1 MKSRLRLLLLEDG
14 PDDVF
19 IIRRRLSAELP
30 ECEVVSVA
38 TKAEFSEALKAGE
51 WDVILSDYLLRAFH
65 GLEALGIARELR
77 PDIPFLFLSGMVGDE
92 VAVESLKA
100 GATDYVLKDRPA
112 RLVPAIQRAL
122 KEAEVLAHRRHAEK
136 ENQRIQAELEETN
149 RDLVRKNHEIQE
161 FYHTLS
167 HELKTP
173 LTSASEFISIVMDG
187 LAGPVNKTQL
197 EYLAIAQDSCR
208 QLRGCINDLLDATR
222 LDTGKLT
229 VELKPT
235 ALDELVH
242 RVVSAMRPVAM
253 QKKVALT
260 EKVQPNLPRIPLDEY
275 RITQVINNLLS
286 NALKF
291 TPEEGCID
299 VKVGEA
305 GSMPDVLEISISDT
319 GCGIVKEDRDRIFD
333 RLYQVKAG
341 DAATGQG
348 LGLGLYLCREL
359 VQLHGGNIRVESG
372 PGQGSTFTFVL
383 PKDQQLRWS
392 NVLLVDDDSAMLDML
407 RTCLEREF
415 NVRTARDGD
424 EALQQMRRQLPD
436 IMVLDL
442 AMPQK
447 DGPAVLEQVRNTW
460 GAVPVIIHTGHADG
474 QLLKRAMGFSP
485 FTLVA
490 KPCSPDML
498 VEAIR
503 KVQRSADT
511 AMWKKN
517 HGDITRQNFK
527 AVRVSETQ
535 TCSVNYS

>member
-19 IIRRRLSAELP
+19 IIRRRLAAELP

-38 TKAEFSEALKAGE
+38 TKAEFTEALKAEG
-51 WDVILSDYLLRAFH
+51 WDLILSDYLLRAFH
-65 GLEALGIARELR
+65 GLDALVLARELS

-122 KEAEVLAHRRHAEK
+122 KEAEVLAHRRQAEK
-136 ENQRIQAELEETN
+136 EKRRIQAELEESN
-149 RDLVRKNHEIQE
+149 RNLVRKNSEIQE

-187 LAGPVNKTQL
+187 LAGPINKTQL
-197 EYLAIAQDSCR
+197 EYLAIAQDSCQ

-242 RVVSAMRPVAM
+242 RAVSAMRPAAT
-253 QKKVALT
+253 QKKVTLT
-260 EKVQPNLPRIPLDEY
+260 EKIQPNLPRIPLDEY
-275 RITQVINNLLS
+275 RITQVVNNLLS

-291 TPEEGCID
+291 TPAGGCID

-305 GSMPDVLEISISDT
+305 RSTPDVLEISISDT
-319 GCGIVKEDRDRIFD
+319 GCGIVKEERDRIFD

-359 VQLHGGNIRVESG
+359 VQLHGGNIRVESE
-372 PGQGSTFTFVL
+372 PGRGSTFTFVL

-392 NVLLVDDDSAMLDML
+392 NVLLVDDDLAILDTL
-407 RTCLEREF
+407 RSYLEREF
-415 NVRTARDGD
+415 NVRTARDGA
-424 EALQQMRRQLPD
+424 EALEQMRRQLPD
-436 IMVLDL
+436 MVVLDL

-447 DGPAVLEQVRNTW
+447 DGQRCLEEVRKTW
-460 GAVPVIIHTGHADG
+460 
-474 QLLKRAMGFSP
+474 
-485 FTLVA
+485 
-490 KPCSPDML
+490 
-498 VEAIR
+498 
-503 KVQRSADT
+503 
-511 AMWKKN
+511 
-517 HGDITRQNFK
+517 
-527 AVRVSETQ
+527 
-535 TCSVNYS
+535 

>member
-19 IIRRRLSAELP
+19 IIRRRLAAELP

-38 TKAEFSEALKAGE
+38 TKAEFTEALKAGG
-51 WDVILSDYLLRAFH
+51 WDLILSDYLLRAFH
-65 GLEALGIARELR
+65 GLEALVIARELR

-122 KEAEVLAHRRHAEK
+122 KEAEVLAHRRQAEK
-136 ENQRIQAELEETN
+136 EKRRIQAELEESN
-149 RDLVRKNHEIQE
+149 RNLVRKNHEIQE

-197 EYLAIAQDSCR
+197 EYLAIAQDSCQ

-242 RVVSAMRPVAM
+242 RAVSAMRPAAT
-253 QKKVALT
+253 QKKVTLT
-260 EKVQPNLPRIPLDEY
+260 EKIQPNLPRIPLDEY
-275 RITQVINNLLS
+275 RITQVVNNLLS

-291 TPEEGCID
+291 TPVGGCID
-299 VKVGEA
+299 VKAGEA
-305 GSMPDVLEISISDT
+305 PSTPDVLEISISDT
-319 GCGIVKEDRDRIFD
+319 GCGIVKEERDRIFD

-359 VQLHGGNIRVESG
+359 VQLHGGNIRVESER
-372 PGQGSTFTFVL
+372 GQGSTFTFVL

-392 NVLLVDDDSAMLDML
+392 NVLLVDDDSAILDTL
-407 RTCLEREF
+407 RSYLEREF

-424 EALQQMRRQLPD
+424 EALEQMRRQLPD
-436 IMVLDL
+436 ILVLDL
-442 AMPQK
+442 GMPQK
-447 DGPAVLEQVRNTW
+447 DGPAVLEEVRKTW
-460 GAVPVIIHTGHADG
+460 GPVPVIVHTGYADG
-474 QLLKRAMGFSP
+474 QLINRAMAFSP

-490 KPCSPDML
+490 KPSSPATL

-517 HGDITRQNFK
+517 HGDLTRQDSK
-527 AVRVSETQ
+527 AARVPEPQ
-535 TCSVNYS
+535 TCLVN

>member
-14 PDDVF
+14 PDDVI

-38 TKAEFSEALKAGE
+38 TKAEFTEALKTGG
-51 WDVILSDYLLRAFH
+51 WDLILSDYLLRAFH
-65 GLEALGIARELR
+65 GLEALVIARELR

-122 KEAEVLAHRRHAEK
+122 KEAEVLAHRRQAEK
-136 ENQRIQAELEETN
+136 EKRRIQAELEESN
-149 RDLVRKNHEIQE
+149 RNLVRKNHEIQE

-197 EYLAIAQDSCR
+197 EYLAIAQDSCH

-242 RVVSAMRPVAM
+242 RVVSAMRPAAT
-253 QKKVALT
+253 QKKVTLA
-260 EKVQPNLPRIPLDEY
+260 EKVQPNLPKIPLDEY
-275 RITQVINNLLS
+275 RITQVVNNLLS

-291 TPEEGCID
+291 TPAEGRID
-299 VKVGEA
+299 VKVHEA
-305 GSMPDVLEISISDT
+305 RSTPDVLEISISDT
-319 GCGIVKEDRDRIFD
+319 GCGLVKEDRDRIFD

-359 VQLHGGNIRVESG
+359 VQLHGGNIRVESD
-372 PGQGSTFTFVL
+372 PGRGSTFTFVL

-407 RTCLEREF
+407 RSYLEREF

-424 EALQQMRRQLPD
+424 EALEQMRRQLPD
-436 IMVLDL
+436 IVVLDL

-447 DGPAVLEQVRNTW
+447 DGPAVLEEVRKTW
-460 GAVPVIIHTGHADG
+460 GPVPVIVHTGYADG
-474 QLLKRAMGFSP
+474 QLINRAMAFSP

-490 KPCSPDML
+490 KPCLPDML

-503 KVQRSADT
+503 KVQRAADT

-517 HGDITRQNFK
+517 HGDLTRQDFK
-527 AVRVSETQ
+527 AVRVPETQ
-535 TCSVNYS
+535 TCSVN